1 MNKFAVI
8 GLGQFGIAIARSLA
22 KEGAEVMA
30 IDNNPDRTEQIKDD
44 VAHAVSLDA
53 TDQKVLEAQNIQD
66 IDAVVVAIGEDFE
79 ALLMAT
85 VQLMELGVQRII
97 ARAANDQQRMILE
110 KLGIKEILSPE
121 ETVGKTLAKTLL
133 NPNIKSFLPLPD
145 GYEIVEINTP
155 KRAADKTV
163 KEIDLRRKYNLNL
176 ITIKRLFEET
186 RDGKKLQV
194 EHIVG
199 VPRPDTKLLE
209 SDILIVLGKSKD
221 VDKFVQLNV

>member
-1 MNKFAVI
+1 MDKFAVI
-8 GLGQFGIAIARSLA
+8 GLGQFGLAIARSLA

-30 IDNNPDRTEQIKDD
+30 IDNNPERVELIKDD

-85 VQLMELGVQRII
+85 VQLMELGVERII

-121 ETVGKTLAKTLL
+121 EEVGRTLAKMLL

-163 KEIDLRRKYNLNL
+163 SEIDLRRKYNLNL
-176 ITIKRLFEET
+176 ITIKRIFDESK
-186 RDGKKLQV
+186 DGKIVQT
-194 EHIVG
+194 EHIIG
-199 VPRPDTKLLE
+199 VPRPDTILYE
-209 SDILIVLGKSKD
+209 TDILIVLGKSKD
-221 VDKFVQLNV
+221 VDKFVQLNT